1 MSDDIR
7 KLQAQIGILTEKASD
22 LEVIC
27 AYIIENFSLEDT
39 SDQSRQIAA
48 TELRRLAQTHQG
60 KGLSAPD
67 DSAFHKV
74 AKHILAG
81 VVNRGFGAFGAGR

>member
-1 MSDDIR
+1 MSENS
-7 KLQAQIGILTEKASD
+7 LTQEEQIGILTAKVAD
-22 LEVIC
+22 LELIC

-39 SDQSRQIAA
+39 SNQSRQIAA

-60 KGLSAPD
+60 EGFSAPD

-74 AKHILAG
+74 AEHILAG

>member
-1 MSDDIR
+1 MSGSTPINEEQIR
-7 KLQAQIGILTEKASD
+7 ILTAKVAD
-22 LEVIC
+22 LELIC

-39 SDQSRQIAA
+39 SNQSRQIAA
-48 TELRRLAQTHQG
+48 TELRRLAQTHHG
-60 KGLSAPD
+60 EGLSAPD